1 MRLDLLRL
9 TIGVVCA
16 AGFFTTL
23 VSCSVAPLI
32 PDETLMP
39 QLNAKTIQSEPQAER
54 ALEATAN
61 YRQNLAYLVRQ
72 DEIACYAKFFVNSC
86 LADVDWSRRQKEA
99 RLRNIDVLAQSVIR
113 GQRAIEKSRELAN
126 AEIERQN
133 AAAEQASGR
142 AEGVIAAQERL
153 TALAA
158 RLQAATAAN
167 DGAAARAE
175 QAQADTTARLA
186 EVATKRAKAAL
197 AATQEDDN
205 RALFMQKAKARDE
218 KLKQAAEKDKAK
230 LKAGEKSTNK
240 RLPKA
245 GVTSSEK

>member
-1 MRLDLLRL
+1 
-9 TIGVVCA
+9 
-16 AGFFTTL
+16 
-23 VSCSVAPLI
+23 
-32 PDETLMP
+32 
-39 QLNAKTIQSEPQAER
+39 
-54 ALEATAN
+54 
-61 YRQNLAYLVRQ
+61 
-72 DEIACYAKFFVNSC
+72 
-86 LADVDWSRRQKEA
+86 
-99 RLRNIDVLAQSVIR
+99 
-113 GQRAIEKSRELAN
+113 
-126 AEIERQN
+126 
-133 AAAEQASGR
+133 
-142 AEGVIAAQERL
+142 
-153 TALAA
+153 LAA